1 MKKASKVTVNIDG
14 LEVEIRAKGLE
25 SKQFNL
31 IDTLHILN
39 YLSIVLS
46 EAADGNQRIFGI
58 HESDERGRRADSKR
72 LYEVCKELGLYK

>member
-14 LEVEIRAKGLE
+14 LEVEIRAKGLT

-31 IDTLHILN
+31 IDTLHTLN
-39 YLSIVLS
+39 YLSIVLA
-46 EAADGNQRIFGI
+46 EAADGNQRYYGTQDI
-58 HESDERGRRADSKR
+58 GRRADSKR